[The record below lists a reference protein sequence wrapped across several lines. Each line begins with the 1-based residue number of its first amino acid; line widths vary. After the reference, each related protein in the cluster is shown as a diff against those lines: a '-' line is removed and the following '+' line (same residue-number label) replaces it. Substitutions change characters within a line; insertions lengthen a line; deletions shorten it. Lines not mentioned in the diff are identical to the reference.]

1 MEAIML
7 ITAFHGIKDSKKLN
21 LLFNNEKETKVINLD
36 DSRIVYKDEKL
47 DIVIIEI
54 KPSDKINYTYLE
66 IDEEYSTN
74 QSVNNY
80 NNKLV
85 FILGYPYGNDCTL
98 SFGKMNVA
106 ETNNKKCIFHKCSS
120 STGSSGSPIIL
131 LENSKCI
138 GIHLLGGTL
147 KNGGNFLNSSV
158 IDFINEYKNKY
169 SSKTNENKLKDKQTY
184 NNTDN
189 QYNNNLYDNNI
200 KGKYNQNINKD
211 NNVNNQYNENQNNKN
226 YQNNENINNNMNNPN
241 INNQYQQ
248 NRVNNNKMISQ
259 LAVNNEIKASSSRFF
274 LEHNQNIIN
283 ENMNKQNN
291 NNINDK
297 DMINNNDLNTHNII
311 NNMNYQ
317 NNYNMNCQNNKNKN
331 YQNNNNYNN
340 MSNQN
345 NNGIYYQN
353 NNNMNNLNNNNSM
366 NNINSIIYKKNKKN

>member
-1 MEAIML
+1 MKSENSEIMTEECIISESPMFTIEKLESIVTHMKKSVCKINNFISNCTGFFCKKKVENNMEAIML

-85 FILGYPYGNDCTL
+85 FILGYPYGNDCTF

-138 GIHLLGGTL
+138 GIHLLGGIL

-200 KGKYNQNINKD
+200 KGKYNQDINKD

-248 NRVNNNKMISQ
+248 NRVNNNKMNSQ
-259 LAVNNEIKASSSRFF
+259 L
-274 LEHNQNIIN
+274 NQNIISL
-283 ENMNKQNN
+283 KDPIIHIQK
-291 NNINDK
+291 ND
-297 DMINNNDLNTHNII
+297 II
-311 NNMNYQ
+311 F
-317 NNYNMNCQNNKNKN
+317 
-331 YQNNNNYNN
+331 
-340 MSNQN
+340 
-345 NNGIYYQN
+345 
-353 NNNMNNLNNNNSM
+353 
-366 NNINSIIYKKNKKN
+366 